1 MALTIN
7 TNQAASTA
15 SYYLSKNN
23 AALQKSLTRLSSG
36 SRINKPSD
44 DAGGLA
50 VSMKL
55 NASINRLQGVSKNI
69 QNAVSFLEVQDGV
82 MEGAASILS
91 RMGELKALSQDV
103 LKNSSDIANYNA
115 EFKNLQVQLYQMTE
129 ETFNGVSLFATT
141 TTASGDPAVVANNTV
156 FGGGDQ
162 VDNTVEIY
170 TTEKGGGGSTVSINK
185 TSMLSAVTFDADN
198 ATAGNETNSIAWS
211 TTAADL
217 DGTLQADGSYDDAFS
232 FASQTSANAKDLADV
247 GTSFFTKALENIA
260 TLRAE
265 NGGSTSRLNFALEHA
280 NRTQT
285 NLEAANGRIVDTDI
299 AAESTRL
306 AKYNI
311 LVQASAS
318 MLAQANVTPQ
328 TALMLLG

>member
-7 TNQAASTA
+7 TNSAASSA

-23 AALQKSLTRLSSG
+23 TALQKSLTRLSSG

-55 NASINRLQGVSKNI
+55 NASISRLKGVNNNI
-69 QNAVSFLEVQDGV
+69 QNAISFLEVQDGV
-82 MEGAASILS
+82 MQGSASIITS
-91 RMGELKALSQDV
+91 MGELKALSQDV

-115 EFKNLQVQLYQMTE
+115 EFKNLQVQLYQIAQ

-141 TTASGDPAVVANNTV
+141 TAPTSSTSTV
-156 FGGGDQ
+156 FGGTDQ
-162 VDNTVEIY
+162 QDNTVAVY
-170 TTEKGGGGSTVSINK
+170 TTERGSAGSEVSINK
-185 TSMLSAVTFDADN
+185 TSMLSAVTFDAN
-198 ATAGNETNSIAWS
+198 AAAGADRTNSVAWS
-211 TTAADL
+211 TTGLTGEFVSEGAAYS
-217 DGTLQADGSYDDAFS
+217 ADFS
-232 FASQTSANAKDLADV
+232 FASVTSAGARELADV

-265 NGGSTSRLNFALEHA
+265 NGGSASRLNFALEHA

-306 AKYNI
+306 AKFNI

>member
-7 TNQAASTA
+7 TNAAASTA

-23 AALQKSLTRLSSG
+23 TALQKSLTRLSSG

-55 NASINRLQGVSKNI
+55 NASISRLKGVNNNI
-69 QNAVSFLEVQDGV
+69 QNAISFLEVQDGV
-82 MEGAASILS
+82 MQGAASILT

-103 LKNSSDIANYNA
+103 LKNSSDIANYNL
-115 EFKNLQVQLYQMTE
+115 EFKNLQVQLHQIAS
-129 ETFNGVSLFATT
+129 ETFNGISLFATS
-141 TTASGDPAVVANNTV
+141 TTATGTTKTV
-156 FGGGDQ
+156 FGTDAAK
-162 VDNTVEIY
+162 DNTVSVF
-170 TTEKGGGGSTVSINK
+170 TTERGSAGSVVSINK
-185 TSMLSAVTFDADN
+185 ASMLSAVTFTSVTDTTAVAWAENTTGGTVKSLASTN
-198 ATAGNETNSIAWS
+198 AT
-211 TTAADL
+211 TTISLGAM
-217 DGTLQADGSYDDAFS
+217 G
-232 FASQTSANAKDLADV
+232 V
-247 GTSFFTKALENIA
+247 SFFTAALENLA

-265 NGGSTSRLNFALEHA
+265 NGGTSSRLQFALEHA

-285 NLEAANGRIVDTDI
+285 NLEAANGRIVDTDL
-299 AAESTRL
+299 ASESTRL

-311 LVQASAS
+311 LVQASAA
-318 MLAQANVTPQ
+318 MLAQANVAPQ

>member
-7 TNQAASTA
+7 TNSAASTA

-23 AALQKSLTRLSSG
+23 SALQKSLTRLSSG
-36 SRINKPSD
+36 SRINKPAD

-55 NASINRLQGVSKNI
+55 NASINRLKGVNNNI

-82 MEGAASILS
+82 LEGSASILS

-115 EFKNLQVQLYQMTE
+115 EFKNLQVQLYQISQ

-141 TTASGDPAVVANNTV
+141 TTSSGATSTV
-156 FGGGDQ
+156 FGGTALQ
-162 VDNTVEIY
+162 DNTVEVF
-170 TTEKGGGGSTVSINK
+170 TTEKAGGSRVSINK
-185 TSMLSAVTFDADN
+185 TSMLSAVTFDASAAAGTN
-198 ATAGNETNSIAWS
+198 NEGLASVAWATTGLTGKFVSDG
-211 TTAADL
+211 AAYS
-217 DGTLQADGSYDDAFS
+217 ADFS
-232 FASQTSANAKDLADV
+232 FASVTSAGARELADV

-265 NGGSTSRLNFALEHA
+265 NGGSTSRLNFSLEHA

-285 NLEAANGRIVDTDI
+285 NLEAANGRLVDTDI
-299 AAESTRL
+299 ASESTRL
-306 AKYNI
+306 AKFNI

-318 MLAQANVTPQ
+318 MLAQANVAPQ

>member
-7 TNQAASTA
+7 TNSAASSA

-23 AALQKSLTRLSSG
+23 TALQKSLTRLSSG

-55 NASINRLQGVSKNI
+55 NASISRLKGVNNNI

-82 MEGAASILS
+82 MQGAASILT

-115 EFKNLQVQLYQMTE
+115 EFKNLQVQLYQMSE

-141 TTASGDPAVVANNTV
+141 TTATGGTSTI
-156 FGGGDQ
+156 FGGSTAALADQ
-162 VDNTVEIY
+162 EDNTVDVF
-170 TTEKGGGGSTVSINK
+170 TTERGAGGSKVSINK
-185 TSMLSAVTFDADN
+185 TSMLSAVTFDANN
-198 ATAGNETNSIAWS
+198 AGSETNSVAWA
-211 TTAADL
+211 TTGL
-217 DGTLQADGSYDDAFS
+217 TGSVQADGTYDADFS
-232 FASQTSANAKDLADV
+232 FASQTSGAARELADV

-265 NGGSTSRLNFALEHA
+265 NGGSTSRLNFSLEHA

-299 AAESTRL
+299 ASESTRL
-306 AKYNI
+306 AKFNI

-318 MLAQANVTPQ
+318 MLAQANVAPQ